1 MSLSVEGT
9 SIEAYGPRTLA
20 TAVVKQ
26 QGCTGHIPAKQQPS
40 LAAAGR
46 KWGLRFEVLVALRC
60 GTSESK
66 NFET

>member
-1 MSLSVEGT
+1 MVQGSIPLHFWGRAVTKGAIKVSLSVEGT

-46 KWGLRFEVLVALRC
+46 K
-60 GTSESK
+60 
-66 NFET
+66 